1 MSLFLFKKSGKFEK
15 KRSWGAFFKLTVAT
29 LLCTLS
35 VSGYAQT
42 ITADVN
48 KACSRTPIYL
58 KATGFPDDKIGV
70 DFYVK
75 AGDGEFEAWG
85 SDVYAVYDNE
95 GYKSAKAIIP
105 MDSTGLDMVFAAVAN
120 GEKFDPTKACMV
132 EVKNTTDCPKECHQT
147 STGDY
152 FNGTDFNPSK
162 DAASGCNGV
171 VDWSLTP
178 PGCLESFFADE
189 DVEFSAVKPGL
200 GLQNTVGGYVPYLDK
215 EKNLTDNSYYVF
227 TPVNQPFTLVYPR
240 DYAGKYYRFNMRLY
254 VKMDECGSEDYNQL
268 KTATFMLRTNHGK
281 ESQDYAEI
289 EYYDDA
295 NNKYLESSAADNV
308 NNDVPRFYVG
318 QVFNN
323 HKNVKYFRMEIT
335 YYGFFPKG
343 KGPFTFYPYFENL
356 RGCMVMGV
364 DYISSNVQSICMTSD
379 AICTGGEVCK
389 QVNAAGFPKDA
400 EYHWQVKNSSGGWE
414 TLKLNGT
421 AYRGTQFDNVCIPSM
436 QVGKVYYQVQ
446 AEKNGIKISD
456 FEPIGFFVSGENC
469 GAVKITEI
477 TGQKTVC
484 IPTSEEFIY
493 TVNPVDVN
501 ENVRYV
507 WTLVAPSGDTIGGLD
522 IDNDNPNDTIVSSV
536 VGVKADKVRLKLPWQ
551 YGSGVYKLIAKPSK
565 LVTGTNVWQNYE
577 EVTYEIYAIM
587 SPSLE
592 LQLQG
597 YEGDVKE
604 EDKFLCASNDEHYIK
619 AVSTMGRVEN
629 GYKYI
634 YEWSSDS
641 GGDDVIRPQGDGST
655 ARIDM
660 VQANVCDIKT
670 AEQLYNITLRAKV
683 QIDEIKDKKGNVIIS
698 DFVGCPSAPV
708 VGNYRVKVE
717 NMATTCLPVSD
728 TQIVELGPTQKDT
741 VLTIA
746 DLKDGFEISKG
757 CDPNPTVKI
766 EAEGKTYELRYLDWL
781 KIRKGEMSADKY
793 TFRFPIGVRKYKYTI
808 IDGCGITSYCERVIN
823 IKDVTPP
830 NINCDDIKGYVTKT
844 SWQPGCEA
852 QPEYDK
858 GSLPEL
864 SAPVLKDLNGVDGTI
879 TGDYGGRAEASG
891 PSSKPENLKYNTAV
905 DLNANYKIGIT
916 YIKWIFKDDY
926 GNEKSCYQKI
936 EVIDDRKPILS
947 CPPAAIGDVA
957 NKAGYCGL
965 SVKGLIAQLDKL
977 PSAEDPCSGGNE
989 VLTVDDAEVWYKDV
1003 DDKDSVMVPNDKLDD
1018 IIFHVNHT
1026 YKIIWRFKK
1035 KNGQAVDDCVQTFT
1049 VKDKEEPTFDCSSL
1063 PSVRV
1068 TANYY
1073 KETGKLEEFLK
1084 YATKED
1090 VEEKTPGAGPGTAQT
1105 TKKYIG
1111 TLGTFFDNESIR
1123 EILPTDVTDNCE
1135 GGITVSVTIEGPD
1148 DKGKI
1153 VRKTVKSFEEVKNNK
1168 YYIGLTNLIY
1178 EFKDASGN
1186 VKTCSQSIIV
1196 TGGTTPVPINCPDPE
1211 LTLEV
1216 DGNCEAAFKI
1226 VKGDVPTAYIPV
1238 NQEAAYFEIRSQL
1251 IPEGISGC
1259 DVADKFFP
1267 NNLNGLKGL
1276 NKNHPH
1282 YGEMLDF
1289 ICDKFSGDT
1298 KKWDDFCNGD
1308 DNKWNCNSDGWG
1320 VPFPPMG
1327 PGAGALKEPWSTETF
1342 WGEDDNR
1349 IVTRSGSLTKTTDTL
1364 GYPYEVELI
1373 DMKTGKTVSGG
1384 KVLNEYDADERVESK
1399 YLIPRVANK
1408 KCLESA
1414 IRVCASSE
1422 VKLKNNFP
1430 AVIMNLKLKAG
1441 EYRLVYRFEDVQG
1454 GQRKDSCEVKIHVVD
1469 KIAPSIDCGDWTNK
1483 GTFYANE
1490 NCEVPFNEV
1499 PWFKKPSLD
1508 DLNATDNC
1516 GSRSELT
1523 LSWEREHNN
1532 LEITSEDAF
1541 KNNFKLGT
1549 TVVTYIVKDTSGNE
1563 ATCVQEIIVVDTLGP
1578 SVNCDNYKDLNV
1590 VTGDNCQTPADVVVK
1605 AGLVTPVI
1613 EDEECSPTGKDI
1625 VATGT
1630 RSDGKD
1636 IFKDPYPLGET
1647 VITWVFEDGI
1657 GNKSVCEQ
1665 SVIVKDNR
1673 PPDKAVC
1680 DEIKDKVLNLALGVC
1695 VATEDMVEVLLGK
1708 HETEDDCDTVI
1719 VGVPYVFNG
1728 ETSKLDE
1735 LYDKFKKDTTY
1746 KIVWLFTDKGG
1757 NTARCEHD
1765 LTIKDTTPPDN
1776 SNICPEPKKSVNAET
1791 VCELSFGELNLPMLS
1806 LEDKCDGTLV
1816 ADLYGDVLSYQDGK
1830 KVYTEYKNSELEG
1843 LSYPIGI
1850 HYFKWV
1856 FTDKGGNKSVC
1867 EMELEVKDKIK
1878 PKDVCKGLPTDTLHI
1893 TVSDD
1898 KCATDAE
1905 EVLDKFTIPVVIDE
1919 CDSMIA
1925 GSSWRPI
1932 DPIVKR
1938 YHEGELERGEDGLPY
1953 DFLTWDDNPFKLG
1966 VTEIRFIYID
1976 NSKNI
1981 DSCSVY
1987 VSIEDKTAPVFDCD
2001 KISPNPIKPVAK
2013 EGSCEVAFNEIKFG
2027 EYYAKDN
2034 CSEQMFKG
2042 ELWADMGNV
2051 LDVNTLKFAVGDTI
2065 TLYWMF
2071 VDNDGNKR
2079 RCPQV
2084 IIPMHDAMPD
2094 FDCNSLSQHV
2104 GVAKEGACYA
2114 NAADLELDVPI
2125 AKDSCMPDTTFYGI
2139 GTREDGKLMTDPF
2152 PTGTT
2157 VVNWAFVSPYNL
2169 KDTLVCTQEV
2179 FVKGNNEFDFDC
2191 DTLVPTL
2198 LDTVA
2203 DCNESNDAHMKI
2215 EIPKVADPCAD
2226 PASEDYWRIG
2236 AGERSD
2242 SRPLDA
2248 GYPLGVTTITWT
2260 FTDFTGNV
2268 TKTCNQDF
2276 IVKTSMSMNA
2286 PCESLLNAT
2295 INRDVPQGECKIGWS
2310 TVGNVNKPVTKNPCW
2325 GQDIVGDG
2333 YVMFGNRLIPIDEMG
2348 EQDSLYIG
2356 ITKIMW
2362 IFKDET
2368 GILIDPIDTCFQN
2381 IQVGDVNQ
2389 LPVDCDN
2396 MPDKVFRLKP
2406 EDCEISAAQVG
2417 ISAPQVI
2424 DLCTNK
2430 VIIPDTTRSSGKK
2443 MDDVFSVGVDTISW
2457 EYSFGNQLIVC
2468 NQVITVKDSMAPF
2481 FDCDTLDT
2489 IRLASLPELCYI
2501 TGDVV
2506 ADSLGSPFALEA
2518 CTGDTIYGVATDTL
2532 GNKLP
2537 TRYAVGDTFIVKWTF
2552 VDTVI
2557 NEIPKICYQAILVTG
2572 DQKPVFNC
2580 DDLEVIEKQVVG
2592 CKLDAAA
2599 VDFPTPVAKDYCTQK
2614 DVPGVGY
2621 QLTAEGDILP
2631 LISDY
2636 PLGKTKVMW
2645 VFDSPFSSASD
2656 TCYQTVHVRTKQ
2668 PIVFNCDSLKNDT
2681 IRVDV
2686 ENGFCFVPFD
2696 SIKIDQL
2703 YAINPCTRELI
2714 AGVKKRSDGE
2724 SFSSVY
2730 RLGETKIEWTFT
2742 DTTGTLV
2749 DTFHNCFQVV
2759 IVEDINKP
2767 MVDCKDYPDTLVL
2780 LDENDCFVTA
2790 EDLNIESTVKP
2801 VFDLCSG
2808 AEFVPEHPVSG
2819 AKGPYRT
2826 SGKLMTDNYE
2836 LGTDTIVY
2844 YYNFTMRAPAECRQV
2859 VTVKDTIAPNFDCET
2874 LDNELRLVTAEGLC
2888 DVDFVGVDTMLP
2900 KPVATIDCIV
2910 DENGDKKEVPGVFEL
2925 IDIKNGNTLEYN
2937 ESLKLKVGDTVKVVW
2952 TFFNDTFNTKPLNCE
2967 QQIVVLGSAAPV
2979 FNCDSLGN
2987 APVVDTTTN
2996 CKSVT
3001 LGSAKIITPIAVD
3014 SCTGIPV
3021 PGKGVRLDGGD
3032 LYGAY
3037 PVGNTVIRWYFE
3049 SPLSVKSDS
3058 CDQNVIVKGDWEPN
3072 IDCSTLTDIT
3082 VQSVQCVAVSASEV
3096 DVPVPNA
3103 KDSCTKELVPGRG
3116 VRLDGKELTDE
3127 YPVGKTVIRWYFE
3140 SPYSVKTDSCDQNVI
3155 VKGDIEPEFD
3165 CAEMS
3170 EVPLLTYISG
3180 CDTILD
3186 TAIIKTPYAL
3196 DACTKDS
3203 VPGVGVRA
3211 DGGDLY
3217 GTYNVGYTTITW
3229 TFTSPYSSA
3238 VVTCDQQ
3245 VLVQSDSM
3253 RLELHCDEDV
3263 AGNKILDTIEVSISE
3278 GECFVDGKT
3287 IDLRPPFAI
3296 NPCTKDTIV
3305 AVGVRK
3311 DGGVLDGPYFA
3322 STEIRWIITD
3332 VSSTLKDSVDACYQY
3347 VKIGDSDEPIVDCD
3361 QIAMKDT
3368 TVYFAPE
3375 NCTVD
3380 ASEINLNVEKVL
3392 NPCDKTEMTPTVTR
3406 VSGKNLDAVY
3416 EIGTDTVVW
3425 TYQFKYSNEFVTY
3438 ESNFVCKKA
3447 VTVEDTVAPS
3457 VECYPKDSD
3466 TIKIVLYTGKGV
3478 AFDSVAKLGLV
3489 KPEVLFECSDKSKV
3503 TTELSLV
3510 LNGKAQTETD
3520 TFRFGTTKV
3529 TWIVKDSA
3537 GNADSSCVK
3546 YVIVEDL
3553 VPPVLNCPD
3562 NPDKGKVYACL
3573 KDVPTPMTEKEFYEK
3588 GGFIDVPEKVKDGS
3602 FGYRDTLVGSPCDS
3616 MLVQRYY
3623 YVIDL
3628 SDRVIECGEGHYF
3641 YVYDNVGPVIQLDA
3655 VNEVQSCSEEIPV
3668 APDTV
3673 WAIDNCG
3680 DSILAVMTDENDRDL
3695 SPNSC
3700 DYYNYDIIRTWTA
3713 FDSCGNAATA
3723 VTHKY
3728 EIRDTLAPRFIKP
3741 EGWLD
3746 TLRASH
3752 IGESSKCMFRMPDF
3766 KIGVIGNVVDDCVE
3780 DPDLIK
3786 VEQKPEAGTEIS
3798 SSMDVFV
3805 IISDVCGIEDTVKC
3819 HVLVQDRKEIVS
3831 VSAFNVDSCVSD
3843 DNIVDIGNVID
3854 VDGDVYIDYGGGDW
3868 AYETSQIF
3876 LDFYRGD
3883 VSEANVIYSDN
3894 KFTYKD
3900 KFIDLKA
3907 KEALKLSRRS
3917 KSGRYAVVAMDTVAF
3932 CKDTAYFDVRLYER
3946 PRVSLDTGSIVV
3958 CEYDS
3963 IPLFQKDDTLS
3974 HRYNVCIDNMGA
3986 PITEEG
3992 WMLDGVVYKSKDSV
4006 YYTGGQRDLAYYADN
4021 RCGRTTSED
4030 SYFFVC
4036 GGAQD
4041 YSPIDSFELLGNTRE
4056 LLDLWRAEKLKSVDS
4071 IVVNVRERYKVDKL
4085 VLTTKPQ
4092 DKARVWRGED
4102 ADLVLKTNYK
4112 PLTYYWYRVDGLYD
4126 GRYGIEYDEFGDV
4139 KTKYDNPMDVD
4150 DELLAVT
4157 HSFETEEPFKYHIS
4171 QAMDTSM
4178 YYVVVTD
4185 SVCPAL
4191 PSNLVRMDVLDQLPT
4206 AITPY
4211 VKDGMNDEFMPGYSV
4226 RIFNRYGQMLFEGE
4240 DGWDGTYRGMM
4251 ADPGVYYYEV
4261 TMKNGVVNKGSVE
4274 VVKIE

>member
-15 KRSWGAFFKLTVAT
+15 KRSWGAFFKLTVAA

-42 ITADVN
+42 LTADVN
-48 KACSRTPIYL
+48 KACSKTPIFL
-58 KATGFPDDKIGV
+58 RVTGYPDTLRGV
-70 DFYVK
+70 DFYAS
-75 AGDGEFEAWG
+75 AGGGEYKYVG
-85 SDVYAVYDNE
+85 TAVYGKYDD
-95 GYKSAKAIIP
+95 GGVYGQIITP
-105 MDSTGLDMVFAAVAN
+105 MDSTGLDMDFGVVEN
-120 GEKFDPTKACMV
+120 KKDFDPQKCPTV
-132 EVKNTTDCPKECHQT
+132 TVKNTTDCPKECHTT

-152 FNGTDFNPSK
+152 FNGTDFDPVTNPKPSTSTP
-162 DAASGCNGV
+162 AIPNGV
-171 VDWSLTP
+171 ENYFEDNDIRWTRIGGASYNVTNNVSSLFGTTP
-178 PGCLESFFADE
+178 SMDKGGNNNFYYAYTNNIGAEAPFQY
-189 DVEFSAVKPGL
+189 EFKCSA
-200 GLQNTVGGYVPYLDK
+200 Y
-215 EKNLTDNSYYVF
+215 E
-227 TPVNQPFTLVYPR
+227 
-240 DYAGKYYRFNMRLY
+240 GKYYRFKMRLY
-254 VKMDECGSEDYNQL
+254 LKKKDNNCGSSAKLKLETGHGNQTDDKALIMMYDDADVSKSPKPLDSMFINKTFGEIDLRLGDSKYNNKL
-268 KTATFMLRTNHGK
+268 IRM
-281 ESQDYAEI
+281 EI
-289 EYYDDA
+289 EYYGYFPTDGGTDG
-295 NNKYLESSAADNV
+295 KYNGLTH
-308 NNDVPRFYVG
+308 Y
-318 QVFNN
+318 
-323 HKNVKYFRMEIT
+323 
-335 YYGFFPKG
+335 
-343 KGPFTFYPYFENL
+343 TFKPLFQQFE
-356 RGCMVMGV
+356 GCFALAI
-364 DYISSNVQSICMTSD
+364 DYISAEFESVCLTSD
-379 AICTGGEVCK
+379 AICAGGVDVK
-389 QVNAAGFPKDA
+389 TVNAAGFPYGA
-400 EYHWQVKNSSGGWE
+400 IFHWEEQMPDGSWK
-414 TLKLNGT
+414 TLKLKGVEYKGPSFT
-421 AYRGTQFDNVCIPSM
+421 TVAIPANE
-436 QVGKVYYQVQ
+436 VGKKYYRV
-446 AEKNGIKISD
+446 SD
-456 FEPIGFFVSGENC
+456 ANTPGFEPIEFFVSAENC
-469 GAVKITEI
+469 GAVEI
-477 TGQKTVC
+477 SEIIGHDVVC
-484 IPTSEEFIY
+484 IPTAVEETY
-493 TVNPVDVN
+493 EVDPVDKD
-501 ENVRYV
+501 ENVHYV
-507 WTLVAPSGDTIGGLD
+507 WELYNPKGEKVGGLQV
-522 IDNDNPNDTIVSSV
+522 DNDVVSN
-536 VGVKADKVRLKLPWQ
+536 VGVKGEKVKLKLNASHGAGTYRLVAW
-551 YGSGVYKLIAKPSK
+551 PSK
-565 LVTGTNVWQNYE
+565 RVSGTNVEQ
-577 EVTYEIYAIM
+577 TYDPVSYYIEAVM
-587 SPSLE
+587 TPSLKLE
-592 LQLQG
+592 LQG

-619 AVSTMGRVEN
+619 AVSTMERVEDD
-629 GYKYI
+629 YEYI
-634 YEWSSDS
+634 YEWSSKDNNLT
-641 GGDDVIRPQGDGST
+641 PQGDGSE

-660 VQANVCDIKT
+660 VKAEVCDLKT
-670 AEQLYNITLRAKV
+670 EEQVYEIYLSTKV
-683 QIDEIKDKKGNVIIS
+683 KLKEIKNHEGKVIVS
-698 DFVGCPSAPV
+698 NFEGCPAGPV
-708 VGNYRVKVE
+708 KGTYRVKVE
-717 NMATTCLPVSD
+717 NMSTTCLPVSD

-766 EAEGKTYELRYLDWL
+766 EAEGKSYELRYLDWL
-781 KIRKGEMSADKY
+781 DIRNGKVSASKY

-830 NINCDDIKGYVTKT
+830 NINCGDIKGHVTKT

-879 TGDYGGRAEASG
+879 TGIYGGRAEASG
-891 PSSKPENLKYNTAV
+891 PSSKPENLNYSTKV
-905 DLNANYKIGIT
+905 DLNDNYKIGIT
-916 YIKWIFKDDY
+916 YIKWIFDDKR
-926 GNEKSCYQKI
+926 GNETYCYQKI

-1003 DDKDSVMVPNDKLDD
+1003 DDKDSVMVPNDKLDE

-1049 VKDKEEPTFDCSSL
+1049 VKDKEEPIFDCSSL

-1090 VEEKTPGAGPGTAQT
+1090 VEEKTPGAGPGAAQT

-1111 TLGTFFDNESIR
+1111 TLGTFFDNKSIR
-1123 EILPTDVTDNCE
+1123 EILATEVKDNCE
-1135 GGITVSVTIEGPD
+1135 GGITVSITIEGPD

-1153 VRKTVKSFEEVKNNK
+1153 VRKDVKSFEEVENNK
-1168 YYIGLTNLIY
+1168 YYTGLTNLIY

-1196 TGGTTPVPINCPDPE
+1196 TGGTTPVPIDCPDPE

-1238 NQEAAYFEIRSQL
+1238 NQEAAYFEIKSQL
-1251 IPEGISGC
+1251 IPDGISGC

-1267 NNLNGLKGL
+1267 DNLNGLKGL

-1282 YGEMLDF
+1282 YGKMLDF

-1298 KKWDDFCNGD
+1298 KRWDDFCNGD
-1308 DNKWNCNSDGWG
+1308 DNKWNCNGNGWG
-1320 VPFPPMG
+1320 APFPPVG
-1327 PGAGALKEPWSTETF
+1327 PGAGGLKEPWSTETF
-1342 WGEDDNR
+1342 WGDDDNR

-1384 KVLNEYDADERVESK
+1384 KVLNEYDAEESVESK
-1399 YLIPRVANK
+1399 YLIPRVAYE

-1414 IRVCASSE
+1414 IRVCASSD

-1430 AVIMNLKLKAG
+1430 AEIMNLKLKAG
-1441 EYRLVYRFEDVQG
+1441 EYRLVYRFEDVKN

-1469 KIAPSIDCGDWTNK
+1469 KIAPSIECGDWTNK

-1541 KNNFKLGT
+1541 KNNFKIGT

-1578 SVNCDNYKDLNV
+1578 SVNCDNYKDLEV
-1590 VTGDNCQTPADVVVK
+1590 ETGDNCQTPADVVVK

-1613 EDEECSPTGKDI
+1613 EDEKCSPTGKDI

-1680 DEIKDKVLNLALGVC
+1680 DEIKDKVLNLAPGVC
-1695 VATEDMVEVLLGK
+1695 VATEEMVEVLLGEHK
-1708 HETEDDCDTVI
+1708 TEDDCDTVI

-1728 ETSKLDE
+1728 ETSKLDG

-1757 NTARCEHD
+1757 NTARCDHN

-1791 VCELSFGELNLPMLS
+1791 VCELTFGELNLPTLS
-1806 LEDKCDGTLV
+1806 LEDKCDGTLI

-1830 KVYTEYKNSELEG
+1830 AVYTEYKNSELEG
-1843 LSYPIGI
+1843 LAYPVGI

-1856 FTDKGGNKSVC
+1856 FTDKGGNESVC

-2114 NAADLELDVPI
+2114 NAADLKLDVPI

-2203 DCNESNDAHMKI
+2203 DCKESEDAHMKI

-2286 PCESLLNAT
+2286 PCESLLKDT
-2295 INRDVPQGECKIGWS
+2295 IKRTVPQGECKIGWS

-2406 EDCEISAAQVG
+2406 EDCEISAEEVV
-2417 ISAPQVI
+2417 IYAPEVI

-2518 CTGDTIYGVATDTL
+2518 CTKDTIYGVATDTL

-2808 AEFVPEHPVSG
+2808 AEFVPEHPETG

-2874 LDNELRLVTAEGLC
+2874 LDKELRLVTAEGLC
-2888 DVDFVGVDTMLP
+2888 DVDYVGIDAMLP

-2925 IDIKNGNTLEYN
+2925 IDVKTGNTLEYN
-2937 ESLKLKVGDTVKVVW
+2937 ESLKLKVGDTVRVVW

-3165 CAEMS
+3165 CAKMS

-3186 TAIIKTPYAL
+3186 ADTIKTPYAL
-3196 DACTKDS
+3196 DACTKDP

-3217 GTYNVGYTTITW
+3217 GIYNVGYTTITW

-3253 RLELHCDEDV
+3253 RLELHCDEDTL
-3263 AGNKILDTIEVSISE
+3263 GNKILDTIEVAISE

-3305 AVGVRK
+3305 AVGVRE

-3322 STEIRWIITD
+3322 STEIKWIIKDT
-3332 VSSTLKDSVDACYQY
+3332 SSTLKDGEDTCYQY

-3425 TYQFKYSNEFVTY
+3425 TYQFKYANEFVTY
-3438 ESNFVCKKA
+3438 ESDFVCKKA
-3447 VTVEDTVAPS
+3447 VTVEDTVAPA
-3457 VECYPKDSD
+3457 VKCYPENAD
-3466 TIKIVLYTGKGV
+3466 TIKVTLYVGKGV

-3489 KPEVLFECSDKSKV
+3489 KPEVLFECSDISKV
-3503 TTELSLV
+3503 TTDLSLV
-3510 LNGKAQTETD
+3510 LNGKVQTETD

-3529 TWIVKDSA
+3529 TWLVKDSS
-3537 GNADSSCVK
+3537 GNVDSSCVK

-3573 KDVPTPMTEKEFYEK
+3573 ADVPAPLTEKEFFDK
-3588 GGFIDVPEKVKDGS
+3588 GGFIDVPEKVKEGS
-3602 FGYRDTLVGSPCDS
+3602 FSVRDTMLGSPCDS

-3623 YVIDL
+3623 SVVDL
-3628 SDRVIECGEGHYF
+3628 SNRVIECGEGHYF

-3655 VNEVQSCSEEIPV
+3655 VKEVLSCSEDIPV

-3680 DSILAVMTDENDRDL
+3680 DSILAVMTEENDRVL
-3695 SPNSC
+3695 SPDSC
-3700 DYYNYDIIRTWTA
+3700 DYYNYDIVRTWMA

-3746 TLRASH
+3746 TLRATN
-3752 IGESSKCMFRMPDF
+3752 IGYQCKFKVPDF
-3766 KIGVIGNVVDDCVE
+3766 VVTVKGNVDDNCVE
-3780 DPDLIK
+3780 NLDNIIITQEPPVGDTIAESMGVKVYIKDLCGNTEVIDCY
-3786 VEQKPEAGTEIS
+3786 VE
-3798 SSMDVFV
+3798 
-3805 IISDVCGIEDTVKC
+3805 
-3819 HVLVQDRKEIVS
+3819 VQDRKEIVKLE
-3831 VSAFNVDSCVSD
+3831 AFDVDSCVSD
-3843 DNIVDIGNVID
+3843 DAIVDLDAKSVVNYSGHIWRQVFGKWYSYTSRIF
-3854 VDGDVYIDYGGGDW
+3854 VDY
-3868 AYETSQIF
+3868 
-3876 LDFYRGD
+3876 YRGD
-3883 VSEANVIYSDN
+3883 VAAENLIYSNN
-3894 KFTYKD
+3894 KFTYGD
-3900 KFIDLKA
+3900 DLKLDD

-3974 HRYNVCIDNMGA
+3974 HRYNVCIDDMGA

-4006 YYTGGQRDLAYYADN
+4006 YYTGAQRDLTYYADN
-4021 RCGRTTSED
+4021 RCGRTTSDD

-4041 YSPIDSFELLGNTRE
+4041 YSAIDSFELLGNSRE

-4071 IVVNVRERYKVDKL
+4071 IVVNVRERYKIDEL

-4112 PLTYYWYRVDGLYD
+4112 PLTYYWYRVEGLYD
-4126 GRYGIEYDEFGDV
+4126 GRYGIEYDELGDV

>member
-42 ITADVN
+42 ITADL
-48 KACSRTPIYL
+48 KEACSRTPIFL
-58 KATGFPDDKIGV
+58 KVTGYSERLSGV
-70 DFYVK
+70 DFYAS
-75 AGDGEFEAWG
+75 AGGGEFKYVG
-85 SDVYAVYDNE
+85 TAVYGKYDD
-95 GYKSAKAIIP
+95 GGVYGQYVTP
-105 MDSTGLDMVFAAVAN
+105 MDSTGLDMVFGVVEN
-120 GEKFDPTKACMV
+120 KGTFNPQTCPTV
-132 EVKNTTDCPKECHQT
+132 EVKNTTDCPKVCHQST
-147 STGDY
+147 TGDY
-152 FNGTDFNPSK
+152 FNGTDFNPDPGKKPGDINFGSVPPTNLEDFFEEENVRFKAQTAGKVVAGWTFGDGSYPSK
-162 DAASGCNGV
+162 DTSGAAMGNHYYEFTAGGTKYPF
-171 VDWSLTP
+171 SLYFDGDT
-178 PGCLESFFADE
+178 
-189 DVEFSAVKPGL
+189 
-200 GLQNTVGGYVPYLDK
+200 Y
-215 EKNLTDNSYYVF
+215 
-227 TPVNQPFTLVYPR
+227 R
-240 DYAGKYYRFNMRLY
+240 DKYYRFTMRAYIDLSDCSKSDRDQMMQKTTVNFRTGFGNDSWNTLSIRIYNDKTDKELY
-254 VKMDECGSEDYNQL
+254 NETYREKGQIAEKLKLQGAFSDY
-268 KTATFMLRTNHGK
+268 
-281 ESQDYAEI
+281 
-289 EYYDDA
+289 
-295 NNKYLESSAADNV
+295 
-308 NNDVPRFYVG
+308 
-318 QVFNN
+318 
-323 HKNVKYFRMEIT
+323 NVKYYRMELDF
-335 YYGFFPKG
+335 YGQFLG
-343 KGPFTFYPYFENL
+343 NQDEFELTPEFDWYNCV
-356 RGCMVMGV
+356 RFAV
-364 DYISSNVQSICMTSD
+364 DYISADVQNVCLTSD
-379 AICTGGEVCK
+379 AICTGGLDYK
-389 QVNAAGFPKDA
+389 TVNAAGFPYGA
-400 EYHWQVKNSSGGWE
+400 LFHWQEQQPDGSWK
-414 TLKLNGT
+414 TLKDPDTNIE
-421 AYRGTQFDNVCIPSM
+421 YRGTDVTTVTIIAHE
-436 QVGKVYYQVQ
+436 VGKKYYRV
-446 AEKNGIKISD
+446 KDDNTPD
-456 FEPIGFFVSGENC
+456 FEPLEFFVSAENC
-469 GAVKITEI
+469 GAVEI
-477 TGQKTVC
+477 SEIIGHDVVC
-484 IPTSEEFIY
+484 IPTAVEETY
-493 TVNPVDVN
+493 EVDPVDKD
-501 ENVRYV
+501 ENVHYV
-507 WTLVAPSGDTIGGLD
+507 WELYNPKGEKVGGLQV
-522 IDNDNPNDTIVSSV
+522 DNDVVSN
-536 VGVKADKVRLKLPWQ
+536 VGVKGEKVKLKLNASHGAGTYRLVAW
-551 YGSGVYKLIAKPSK
+551 PSK
-565 LVTGTNVWQNYE
+565 RVSGTNVEQ
-577 EVTYEIYAIM
+577 TYDPVSYYIEAVM
-587 SPSLE
+587 TPSLKLE
-592 LQLQG
+592 LQG

-604 EDKFLCASNDEHYIK
+604 EDKFLCASNDAHYIK
-619 AVSTMGRVEN
+619 AVSTMERVVD
-629 GYKYI
+629 GYEYI
-634 YEWSSDS
+634 YEWSSKDNNLT
-641 GGDDVIRPQGDGST
+641 PLEDGSI
-655 ARIDM
+655 AQINM
-660 VQANVCDIKT
+660 VKAEVCDLKT
-670 AEQLYNITLRAKV
+670 EEQLYEIYLSTKV
-683 QIDEIKDKKGNVIIS
+683 KLKEIKNHEGKVIVS
-698 DFVGCPSAPV
+698 NFEGCPTEPV
-708 VGNYRVKVE
+708 RGTYRVRVE
-717 NMATTCLPVSD
+717 NMSTTCLPVSD
-728 TQIVELGPTQKDT
+728 TQIVKLGPTQKDT

-746 DLKDGFEISKG
+746 DLKDGFKIEEG

-830 NINCDDIKGYVTKT
+830 NIDCDDIKGYVTKT

-858 GSLPEL
+858 GSLPTL
-864 SAPVLKDLNGVDGTI
+864 VPPVLKDLNGVDGTI
-879 TGDYGGRAEASG
+879 TGIYGGRAETTNPITGSY
-891 PSSKPENLKYNTAV
+891 STKI

-936 EVIDDRKPILS
+936 EVVDDRKPILS

-1003 DDKDSVMVPNDKLDD
+1003 DDKDSVLVPNDKLDD

-1090 VEEKTPGAGPGTAQT
+1090 VVEKVPGAGPGQST
-1105 TKKYIG
+1105 TKKYVG
-1111 TLGTFFDNESIR
+1111 TLGTFFDDKSIK
-1123 EILPTDVTDNCE
+1123 EILPTDVEDNCE
-1135 GGITVSVTIEGPD
+1135 GGITVSITIEGPD

-1153 VRKTVKSFEEVKNNK
+1153 VRETAKSFEDVQNHK
-1168 YYIGLTNLIY
+1168 YYVGLTNLIY

-1196 TGGTTPVPINCPDPE
+1196 TGGTTPVPIDCPDPE

-1216 DGNCEAAFKI
+1216 DGNCEAEFKI
-1226 VKGDVPTAYIPV
+1226 LKGDVPTAYIPV
-1238 NQEAAYFEIRSQL
+1238 NQEAAYFEIKTQL
-1251 IPEGISGC
+1251 IPEGIHGC
-1259 DVADKFFP
+1259 DVADEFFP

-1399 YLIPRVANK
+1399 YLIPRVANE
-1408 KCLESA
+1408 KCMESA
-1414 IRVCASSE
+1414 IRVCASSD
-1422 VKLKNNFP
+1422 VKIKNNFP

-1490 NCEVPFNEV
+1490 NCEVPFNKV

-1523 LSWEREHNN
+1523 LSWEREYNN
-1532 LEITSEDAF
+1532 LAITSEDAF
-1541 KNNFKLGT
+1541 KNNFKIGT

-1578 SVNCDNYKDLNV
+1578 SVNCDNYKDLEV
-1590 VTGDNCQTPADVVVK
+1590 ETGDNCQTPADVVVE

-1613 EDEECSPTGKDI
+1613 EDEKCSPTGKDI

-1680 DEIKDKVLNLALGVC
+1680 DEIKDKVLNLAPGVC
-1695 VATEDMVEVLLGK
+1695 VATEEMVEVLLGK

-1728 ETSKLDE
+1728 ETSELDE

-1757 NTARCEHD
+1757 NTARCDHN

-1791 VCELSFGELNLPMLS
+1791 VCELTFGELNLPMLS

-1830 KVYTEYKNSELEG
+1830 AVYTEYKNSELEG
-1843 LSYPIGI
+1843 LAYPVGI

-1856 FTDKGGNKSVC
+1856 FTDKGGNESVC

-1938 YHEGELERGEDGLPY
+1938 YYEGELERGEDGLPY

-2084 IIPMHDAMPD
+2084 IIPMHDAMPN

-2114 NAADLELDVPI
+2114 NAADLKLDVPI

-2169 KDTLVCTQEV
+2169 KDTLVCPQEV

-2203 DCNESNDAHMKI
+2203 DCNESEDAHMKI

-2226 PASEDYWRIG
+2226 PASDQYWRVG
-2236 AGERSD
+2236 AGKRSD
-2242 SRPLDA
+2242 SRPLDD

-2268 TKTCNQDF
+2268 TKTCDQDF

-2286 PCESLLNAT
+2286 PCEDLLKDT
-2295 INRDVPQGECKIGWS
+2295 IKRNVDENECKIDWGV
-2310 TVGNVNKPVTKNPCW
+2310 VGEVKTPSVKNPC
-2325 GQDIVGDG
+2325 DASVEIIGDG
-2333 YVMFGNRLIPIDEMG
+2333 YLMFGTNKVHVDSMKSEK
-2348 EQDSLYIG
+2348 DSLYIG

-2362 IFKDET
+2362 IFKDTT
-2368 GILIDPIDTCFQN
+2368 GTLVDPIDTCFQN

-2406 EDCEISAAQVG
+2406 EDCEISAEEVV
-2417 ISAPQVI
+2417 IYAPEVI

-2468 NQVITVKDSMAPF
+2468 NQVITVKDSMAPLF
-2481 FDCDTLDT
+2481 NCDDLDT

-2557 NEIPKICYQAILVTG
+2557 NEIPKVCYQAILVTG

-2656 TCYQTVHVRTKQ
+2656 TCYQTVHVRTTQ
-2668 PIVFNCDSLKNDT
+2668 PIEFNCDSLKNDT

-2703 YAINPCTRELI
+2703 YAINPCTKDSI

-2724 SFSSVY
+2724 SFTSVY

-2742 DTTGTLV
+2742 DTTETLV
-2749 DTFHNCFQVV
+2749 DNVHNCFQVV

-2780 LDENDCFVTA
+2780 LDEKDCFITA

-2819 AKGPYRT
+2819 EKGPYRT

-2874 LDNELRLVTAEGLC
+2874 LDKELRLVTAEGLC

-2925 IDIKNGNTLEYN
+2925 IDVKTGNTLEYT
-2937 ESLKLKVGDTVKVVW
+2937 ESLKLKVGDTVRVVW

-3082 VQSVQCVAVSASEV
+3082 VQSVQCVPVSASEV

-3155 VKGDIEPEFD
+3155 VKGDIEPEFN

-3170 EVPLLTYISG
+3170 EVPLLTYING

-3186 TAIIKTPYAL
+3186 AEMIKTPYAL

-3217 GTYNVGYTTITW
+3217 GIYNVGYTTITW

-3253 RLELHCDEDV
+3253 RLELHCDEDTL
-3263 AGNKILDTIEVSISE
+3263 GNKILDTIEVAISE

-3305 AVGVRK
+3305 AVGVRE
-3311 DGGVLDGPYFA
+3311 DGGALDGPYFA
-3322 STEIRWIITD
+3322 STEIRWIIKDT
-3332 VSSTLKDSVDACYQY
+3332 SSTLKDGEDTCYQY

-3438 ESNFVCKKA
+3438 ESDFVCKKA
-3447 VTVEDTVAPS
+3447 VTVEDTVAPA
-3457 VECYPKDSD
+3457 VKCYPENAD
-3466 TIKIVLYTGKGV
+3466 TIKVTLYVGKGV

-3510 LNGKAQTETD
+3510 LNGKVQTETD

-3553 VPPVLNCPD
+3553 VPPVLNCPV

-3573 KDVPTPMTEKEFYEK
+3573 KDVPAPLTEKEFFEK

-3655 VNEVQSCSEEIPV
+3655 VKEVLSCSEDIPV

-3680 DSILAVMTDENDRDL
+3680 DSILAVMTEENDRDL
-3695 SPNSC
+3695 SPDSC

-3746 TLRASH
+3746 TLRATN
-3752 IGESSKCMFRMPDF
+3752 IGYQCKFKMPDF
-3766 KIGVIGNVVDDCVE
+3766 VVTVKGNVEDNCVE
-3780 DPDLIK
+3780 NLDNIIITQEPPVGDTIA
-3786 VEQKPEAGTEIS
+3786 E
-3798 SSMDVFV
+3798 SMDVKV
-3805 IISDVCGIEDTVKC
+3805 YIKDLCGNTEVVDCYVE
-3819 HVLVQDRKEIVS
+3819 VQDRKEIVKLE
-3831 VSAFNVDSCVSD
+3831 AFDVDSCVSD
-3843 DNIVDIGNVID
+3843 DAIVDLDAKSVVNYSGHIWRQVFGKWYSYTSRIF
-3854 VDGDVYIDYGGGDW
+3854 VDY
-3868 AYETSQIF
+3868 
-3876 LDFYRGD
+3876 YRGD
-3883 VSEANVIYSDN
+3883 VAAENLIYSNN
-3894 KFTYKD
+3894 KFTYGEDNKLDD
-3900 KFIDLKA
+3900 KEL
-3907 KEALKLSRRS
+3907 LKLSRRS

-4041 YSPIDSFELLGNTRE
+4041 YSPIDSFELLGNSRE

-4102 ADLVLKTNYK
+4102 ADLVLKTNYR

>member
-1 MSLFLFKKSGKFEK
+1 MSLFLFKESGKFEK
-15 KRSWGAFFKLTVAT
+15 KRSLGAFFKLTVAA

-35 VSGYAQT
+35 VAGYAQT
-42 ITADVN
+42 LTADVP
-48 KACSRTPIYL
+48 KACINEPVYL
-58 KATGFPDDKIGV
+58 KVTGMDDSVEGV
-70 DFYVK
+70 DFY
-75 AGDGEFEAWG
+75 ASSDGGRTWKHVG
-85 SDVYAVYDNE
+85 TKVYGANE
-95 GYKSAKAIIP
+95 GSTQKYGEIVTP
-105 MDSTGLDMVFAAVAN
+105 MSSEPVDMIFAAEDNSYAGSEPRASAPRVTVLHT
-120 GEKFDPTKACMV
+120 F
-132 EVKNTTDCPKECHQT
+132 DCPKECHQT
-147 STGDY
+147 TTGDY
-152 FNGTDFNPSK
+152 FNGTDFNPDPGKRPSDVNFGTVPPSNLEDFFEGENVKFEASTGGKVVNGWTFSDGSYPSK
-162 DAASGCNGV
+162 DTSGAAMGNNYYEFKVENVSGNKPFH
-171 VDWSLTP
+171 LTFD
-178 PGCLESFFADE
+178 G
-189 DVEFSAVKPGL
+189 
-200 GLQNTVGGYVPYLDK
+200 NTYR
-215 EKNLTDNSYYVF
+215 N
-227 TPVNQPFTLVYPR
+227 
-240 DYAGKYYRFNMRLY
+240 KYYRFTMRTYIDLSGCDKTDRDQMLQKTSINFRTGFGNDSYNTLHIRIYNDKTEEELY
-254 VKMDECGSEDYNQL
+254 NKSHTEKGQIAEKL
-268 KTATFMLRTNHGK
+268 PL
-281 ESQDYAEI
+281 QDAFRNF
-289 EYYDDA
+289 D
-295 NNKYLESSAADNV
+295 
-308 NNDVPRFYVG
+308 
-318 QVFNN
+318 
-323 HKNVKYFRMEIT
+323 VKYYRMELDF
-335 YYGFFPKG
+335 YGQFLG
-343 KGPFTFYPYFENL
+343 NQNEFEL
-356 RGCMVMGV
+356 APEFDWRGCVRFAV
-364 DYISSNVQSICMTSD
+364 DYISADVQNVCLTSD
-379 AICTGGEVCK
+379 AICAKDTSVCK
-389 QVNAAGFPKDA
+389 EINAAGFPYGA
-400 EYHWQVKNSSGGWE
+400 VYHWEVDSVGGKWE
-414 TLKLNGT
+414 TLVLDGITYKGTKFNRVCVPASKVGKVNYRVSDVNTPSMTPLNFYVSGEDCGAT
-421 AYRGTQFDNVCIPSM
+421 EISRITGQDVVCIP
-436 QVGKVYYQVQ
+436 V
-446 AEKNGIKISD
+446 
-456 FEPIGFFVSGENC
+456 
-469 GAVKITEI
+469 TE
-477 TGQKTVC
+477 VL
-484 IPTSEEFIY
+484 EY
-493 TVNPVDVN
+493 TVDPVDKSEDVH
-501 ENVRYV
+501 YV
-507 WTLVAPSGDTIGGLD
+507 WELYAPSGSKIGGLTVA
-522 IDNDNPNDTIVSSV
+522 NDTMVTSV
-536 VGVKADKVRLKLPWQ
+536 GAKASTVKLKMPSN
-551 YGSGVYKLIAKPSK
+551 YGAGTYILKAWPVKKMDNGLQKYKAVEYK
-565 LVTGTNVWQNYE
+565 
-577 EVTYEIYAIM
+577 IYAIM

-641 GGDDVIRPQGDGST
+641 GGDDVITPQGDGST

-660 VQANVCDIKT
+660 VQANVCDNKT

-683 QIDEIKDKKGNVIIS
+683 QIDEIKDKDGKVIIS
-698 DFVGCPSAPV
+698 NFVGCPSAPV

-717 NMATTCLPVSD
+717 NMSTTCLPVSD

-781 KIRKGEMSADKY
+781 DIRNGKVSADKY

-830 NINCDDIKGYVTKT
+830 NINCGDIKGYETKT

-879 TGDYGGRAEASG
+879 TGIYGGRAEAS
-891 PSSKPENLKYNTAV
+891 PSSKPENLKYNTTV

-926 GNEKSCYQKI
+926 GNERYCYQKI
-936 EVIDDRKPILS
+936 EVVDDRKPILS

-1003 DDKDSVMVPNDKLDD
+1003 DDKDSVMVPNDKLDE

-1049 VKDKEEPTFDCSSL
+1049 VKDKEEPKFDCSSL

-1090 VEEKTPGAGPGTAQT
+1090 VEEKVPGAGAGPGGLGQGQTT

-1111 TLGTFFDNESIR
+1111 TLGTFFDNKSIR
-1123 EILPTDVTDNCE
+1123 EILATEVKDNCE

-1153 VRKTVKSFEEVKNNK
+1153 VRKTVKSFEEVENNK
-1168 YYIGLTNLIY
+1168 FYVGLTNLIY

-1196 TGGTTPVPINCPDPE
+1196 TGGTTPVPIDCPDPE

-1216 DGNCEAAFKI
+1216 DGNCEAEFKI
-1226 VKGDVPTAYIPV
+1226 VKGDVPTALIPV
-1238 NQEAAYFEIRSQL
+1238 NQEGAYFEIRDPL
-1251 IPEGISGC
+1251 KPGGINPVWDC
-1259 DVADKFFP
+1259 DDMAKYFPDNLDKLNKMKPLRPGVSSMIGFICEKFNGKDGDWDKF
-1267 NNLNGLKGL
+1267 LKS
-1276 NKNHPH
+1276 P
-1282 YGEMLDF
+1282 E
-1289 ICDKFSGDT
+1289 
-1298 KKWDDFCNGD
+1298 
-1308 DNKWNCNSDGWG
+1308 NKWNSWSDAGDWG
-1320 VPFPPMG
+1320 DVI
-1327 PGAGALKEPWSTETF
+1327 T
-1342 WGEDDNR
+1342 
-1349 IVTRSGSLTKTTDTL
+1349 VSGSMTNVVDTI

-1373 DMKTGKTVSGG
+1373 NLKTGESEVVKNPYGPEESVPTKFLVPRIWNGG
-1384 KVLNEYDADERVESK
+1384 TGVKCNDESQRH
-1399 YLIPRVANK
+1399 I
-1408 KCLESA
+1408 
-1414 IRVCASSE
+1414 CASSD

-1430 AVIMNLKLKAG
+1430 AEIMNLKLKAG
-1441 EYRLVYRFEDVQG
+1441 EYRLVYRFEDVKN
-1454 GQRKDSCEVKIHVVD
+1454 GQRKDSCEVKVHVVD
-1469 KIAPSIDCGDWTNK
+1469 KIAPSIECGDWTNK

-1549 TVVTYIVKDTSGNE
+1549 TVVTYIVKDTSDNE

-1647 VITWVFEDGI
+1647 VITWVFEDEI
-1657 GNKSVCEQ
+1657 GNKSVCKQ

-1680 DEIKDKVLNLALGVC
+1680 DEIKDKVLNLAPGVC
-1695 VATEDMVEVLLGK
+1695 VATEEMVEVLLGK

-1728 ETSKLDE
+1728 ETSKLDG

-1791 VCELSFGELNLPMLS
+1791 VCELSFGELDLPMLS

-1850 HYFKWV
+1850 HYFTWV
-1856 FTDKGGNKSVC
+1856 FTDKGGNESVC

-1898 KCATDAE
+1898 KCATDAA

-1919 CDSMIA
+1919 CDSMMA

-1938 YHEGELERGEDGLPY
+1938 YYEGELERGEDGLPY

-2013 EGSCEVAFNEIKFG
+2013 EGSCEVEFNEIKFG

-2042 ELWADMGNV
+2042 EIWADMGNV

-2084 IIPMHDAMPD
+2084 IIPMHDAMPN
-2094 FDCNSLSQHV
+2094 FDCNSLTQYE
-2104 GVAKEGACYA
+2104 GLAKEGACYV
-2114 NAADLELDVPI
+2114 NAVDLNLPVPI

-2169 KDTLVCTQEV
+2169 KDTLVCPQEV

-2226 PASEDYWRIG
+2226 PSSEEYWRVG
-2236 AGERSD
+2236 VGVRSD
-2242 SRPLDA
+2242 SRPLED

-2268 TKTCNQDF
+2268 TKTCDQEF

-2286 PCESLLNAT
+2286 PCESLLKDT
-2295 INRDVPQGECKIGWS
+2295 IKREVPKGECKIGWS
-2310 TVGNVNKPVTKNPCW
+2310 TVGNVNKPATKNPCW

-2333 YVMFGNRLIPIDEMG
+2333 YVMFGNRLVPIDEMG

-2368 GILIDPIDTCFQN
+2368 GILVDPIDTCFQN

-2406 EDCEISAAQVG
+2406 EDCEISAEEVV
-2417 ISAPQVI
+2417 IYAPEVI

-2468 NQVITVKDSMAPF
+2468 NQVITVKDSMAPLF
-2481 FDCDTLDT
+2481 NCDDLDT

-2506 ADSLGSPFALEA
+2506 ADSLGNPFALEA
-2518 CTGDTIYGVATDTL
+2518 CTKDTIYGVATDTL

-2580 DDLEVIEKQVVG
+2580 DDLKVIEKQVEG

-2621 QLTAEGDILP
+2621 QLTAEGDTLP

-2636 PLGKTKVMW
+2636 PLGKTQVMW

-2703 YAINPCTRELI
+2703 YAINPCTKDSI

-2808 AEFVPEHPVSG
+2808 AEFVPEHPETG

-2874 LDNELRLVTAEGLC
+2874 LDKELRLVTAEGLC

-3082 VQSVQCVAVSASEV
+3082 VQSVQCVPVSASEV

-3170 EVPLLTYISG
+3170 EVPLLTYING

-3186 TAIIKTPYAL
+3186 AEVIKTPYAL
-3196 DACTKDS
+3196 DACTKDP

-3217 GTYNVGYTTITW
+3217 GIYNVGYTTITW

-3253 RLELHCDEDV
+3253 RLELHCDEDTL
-3263 AGNKILDTIEVSISE
+3263 GNKILDTIEVAISE

-3305 AVGVRK
+3305 AVGVRE

-3332 VSSTLKDSVDACYQY
+3332 VSSTLKDSVDTCYQY

-3380 ASEINLNVEKVL
+3380 ASEINLNVEKVF

-3438 ESNFVCKKA
+3438 ESDFVCKKA

-3510 LNGKAQTETD
+3510 LNGKVQTETD

-3562 NPDKGKVYACL
+3562 NPDKGNVYACL
-3573 KDVPTPMTEKEFYEK
+3573 ADVPAPLTEKEFFEK
-3588 GGFIDVPEKVKDGS
+3588 DGFIDVPEKVKDGS
-3602 FGYRDTLVGSPCDS
+3602 FSVRDTMIGSPCDS

-3623 YVIDL
+3623 SVVDL
-3628 SDRVIECGEGHYF
+3628 SNRVIECGEGHYF

-3655 VNEVQSCSEEIPV
+3655 VNEVLSCSEDIPV

-3680 DSILAVMTDENDRDL
+3680 DSILAVMTEENDRDL
-3695 SPNSC
+3695 SPDSC
-3700 DYYNYDIIRTWTA
+3700 DYYNYDIVRTWMA

>member
-1 MSLFLFKKSGKFEK
+1 MSLFLFKESGKFEK

-35 VSGYAQT
+35 VAGYAQT
-42 ITADVN
+42 ITADM
-48 KACSRTPIYL
+48 KEACSRTPIYL
-58 KATGFPDDKIGV
+58 KATGFPDNIRGV

-75 AGDGEFEAWG
+75 AGNGSFEPWG

-105 MDSTGLDMVFAAVAN
+105 MDADGKDMVFAAIAN
-120 GEKFDPTKACMV
+120 DEPFDLTKAVTV
-132 EVKNTTDCPKECHQT
+132 EVKNTTDCPRECRVS
-147 STGDY
+147 STGEY
-152 FNGTDFNPSK
+152 FNGTDFNVIGRGTSSSVTVDGNWLDDPAKVESYFHESNVTVKILDCKNGEISNDFEAYFGTGSRPKADTASSK
-162 DAASGCNGV
+162 YNNYYWFSNGQEINGA
-171 VDWSLTP
+171 P
-178 PGCLESFFADE
+178 
-189 DVEFSAVKPGL
+189 FSYTFKMYGATK
-200 GLQNTVGGYVPYLDK
+200 QDTIWDM
-215 EKNLTDNSYYVF
+215 
-227 TPVNQPFTLVYPR
+227 
-240 DYAGKYYRFNMRLY
+240 KYYRMLMRTY
-254 VKMDECGSEDYNQL
+254 VKKVGGCDDCGSMSVKLETGEGSVGNFYMNAD
-268 KTATFMLRTNHGK
+268 H
-281 ESQDYAEI
+281 AEI
-289 EYYDDA
+289 YVYDDA
-295 NNKYLESSAADNV
+295 TGKLLGEKSVDKSFDFIHLKDLLCKSELNGKLLRVDIRFYGKFDLKNKNPNSTFTMK
-308 NNDVPRFYVG
+308 PRFEQWG
-318 QVFNN
+318 TCF
-323 HKNVKYFRMEIT
+323 HMA
-335 YYGFFPKG
+335 
-343 KGPFTFYPYFENL
+343 
-356 RGCMVMGV
+356 V
-364 DYISSNVQSICMTSD
+364 DYISAEMESVCMTSD

-389 QVNAAGFPKDA
+389 EVNAAGFPFGA
-400 EYHWQVKNSSGGWE
+400 EYHWEELQPDGKTWK
-414 TLKLNGT
+414 TLEIDGISYK
-421 AYRGTQFDNVCIPSM
+421 GTQYSSVCIPSTK
-436 QVGKVYYQVQ
+436 VGKIYYRVRDN
-446 AEKNGIKISD
+446 KNSD
-456 FEPIGFFVSGENC
+456 LKPLNFFVSGENC

-477 TGQKTVC
+477 IGQKSVC
-484 IPTSEEFIY
+484 IPTSEEFVY

-522 IDNDNPNDTIVSSV
+522 IDNDNPNDTLVSSV

-641 GGDDVIRPQGDGST
+641 GGDDVITPQGDGST

-660 VQANVCDIKT
+660 VQANVCDNKT

-683 QIDEIKDKKGNVIIS
+683 QIDEIKDKNGKVIIS

-717 NMATTCLPVSD
+717 NMSTTCSPVSD

-746 DLKDGFEISKG
+746 DLKDGFKIEEG

-766 EAEGKTYELRYLDWL
+766 EAEGKSYELRYLDWL
-781 KIRKGEMSADKY
+781 DIRSGKVSAAKY
-793 TFRFPIGVRKYKYTI
+793 KFRFPIGVRKYKYTI

-830 NINCDDIKGYVTKT
+830 NINCDDIKGHITKT

-879 TGDYGGRAEASG
+879 TGIYGGRAEASS
-891 PSSKPENLKYNTAV
+891 PSSKPENLNYSTKV

-916 YIKWIFKDDY
+916 YIKWIFDDKR
-926 GNEKSCYQKI
+926 GNETYCYQKI

-1003 DDKDSVMVPNDKLDD
+1003 DDKDSVLVPNDKLDE

-1049 VKDKEEPTFDCSSL
+1049 VKDKEEPYFDCSSL

-1090 VEEKTPGAGPGTAQT
+1090 VEEKVPGAGAGQGQTT

-1123 EILPTDVTDNCE
+1123 EILPKEVKDNCE

-1153 VRKTVKSFEEVKNNK
+1153 VRKTVKSFEEVENNK
-1168 YYIGLTNLIY
+1168 FYVGLTNLIY

-1196 TGGTTPVPINCPDPE
+1196 TGGTTPVPIDCPDPE

-1216 DGNCEAAFKI
+1216 DGNCEAEFKI
-1226 VKGDVPTAYIPV
+1226 VKGDVPTALIPV
-1238 NQEAAYFEIRSQL
+1238 NQEGAYFEIRDPL
-1251 IPEGISGC
+1251 KPGGINPVWDC
-1259 DVADKFFP
+1259 DDMVKYFPDNLDELNKMKPLRPGVSSMIGFICEKFNGKDGDWDKF
-1267 NNLNGLKGL
+1267 LKS
-1276 NKNHPH
+1276 P
-1282 YGEMLDF
+1282 E
-1289 ICDKFSGDT
+1289 
-1298 KKWDDFCNGD
+1298 
-1308 DNKWNCNSDGWG
+1308 NKWNSWSDAGDWG
-1320 VPFPPMG
+1320 DVIT
-1327 PGAGALKEPWSTETF
+1327 A
-1342 WGEDDNR
+1342 
-1349 IVTRSGSLTKTTDTL
+1349 SGSMTNVVDTI

-1373 DMKTGKTVSGG
+1373 NLKTGESEVVKNPYGPDESVPTKFLVPRIWNGG
-1384 KVLNEYDADERVESK
+1384 TGVKCNDESQRH
-1399 YLIPRVANK
+1399 I
-1408 KCLESA
+1408 
-1414 IRVCASSE
+1414 CASSD

-1430 AVIMNLKLKAG
+1430 AEIMNLKLKAG

-1454 GQRKDSCEVKIHVVD
+1454 GQRKDSCEVKVHVVD
-1469 KIAPSIDCGDWTNK
+1469 KIAPSIECGDWTNK

-1613 EDEECSPTGKDI
+1613 EDEKCSPTGKDI

-1665 SVIVKDNR
+1665 SVIGKDNR

-1680 DEIKDKVLNLALGVC
+1680 DEIKDKVLNLAPGVC
-1695 VATEDMVEVLLGK
+1695 VATEDMVEVFLGK

-1728 ETSKLDE
+1728 ETSKLDG

-1791 VCELSFGELNLPMLS
+1791 VCELTFGELNLPMLS

-1830 KVYTEYKNSELEG
+1830 AVYTEYKNSELEG
-1843 LSYPIGI
+1843 LSYPVGI

-1856 FTDKGGNKSVC
+1856 FTDKGGNESVC

-1898 KCATDAE
+1898 KCATDAA

-1919 CDSMIA
+1919 CDSMMA

-1938 YHEGELERGEDGLPY
+1938 YYEGELERGEDGLPY

-2042 ELWADMGNV
+2042 EIWADMGNV

-2084 IIPMHDAMPD
+2084 IIPMHDAMPN
-2094 FDCNSLSQHV
+2094 FDCNSLTQYE
-2104 GVAKEGACYA
+2104 GLAKEGACYV
-2114 NAADLELDVPI
+2114 NAADLNLPVPI

-2169 KDTLVCTQEV
+2169 KDTLVCPQEV

-2203 DCNESNDAHMKI
+2203 DCNESEDAHMKI

-2226 PASEDYWRIG
+2226 PSSEEYWRVG
-2236 AGERSD
+2236 VGERSD
-2242 SRPLDA
+2242 RRPLDD

-2286 PCESLLNAT
+2286 PCESLLKDT
-2295 INRDVPQGECKIGWS
+2295 IKREVPKGECKIGWS
-2310 TVGNVNKPVTKNPCW
+2310 TVGNVNKPATKNPCW

-2333 YVMFGNRLIPIDEMG
+2333 YVMFGNRLVPIDEMG

-2368 GILIDPIDTCFQN
+2368 GILVDPIDTCFQN

-2406 EDCEISAAQVG
+2406 EDCEISAEEVV
-2417 ISAPQVI
+2417 IYAPEVI

-2468 NQVITVKDSMAPF
+2468 NQVITVKDSMAPLF
-2481 FDCDTLDT
+2481 NCDDLDT

-2506 ADSLGSPFALEA
+2506 ADSLGNPFALEA
-2518 CTGDTIYGVATDTL
+2518 CTKDTIYGVATDTL

-2580 DDLEVIEKQVVG
+2580 DDLKVIEKQVEG

-2621 QLTAEGDILP
+2621 QLTAEGDTLP

-2636 PLGKTKVMW
+2636 PLGKTQVMW

-2703 YAINPCTRELI
+2703 YAINPCTKDSI

-2767 MVDCKDYPDTLVL
+2767 MVDCEDYPDTLVL
-2780 LDENDCFVTA
+2780 LDEKDCFITA

-2808 AEFVPEHPVSG
+2808 AEFVPEHPETG

-2874 LDNELRLVTAEGLC
+2874 LDKELRLVTAEGLC

-2925 IDIKNGNTLEYN
+2925 IDVKTDNTLEYN
-2937 ESLKLKVGDTVKVVW
+2937 ENLKLKVGDTVKVVW

-2979 FNCDSLGN
+2979 FDCDSLGN
-2987 APVVDTTTN
+2987 APVVKTTTN

-3001 LGSAKIITPIAVD
+3001 LGSAEIITPVATD

-3082 VQSVQCVAVSASEV
+3082 VQSVQCVPVSASEV

-3103 KDSCTKELVPGRG
+3103 KDSCTRDLVPGRG

-3165 CAEMS
+3165 CAKMS

-3186 TAIIKTPYAL
+3186 TAVIKTPYAL

-3229 TFTSPYSSA
+3229 TFTSSYSSA

-3322 STEIRWIITD
+3322 STEIRWIMKD
-3332 VSSTLKDSVDACYQY
+3332 LSSTLKDSVDTCFQY

-3380 ASEINLNVEKVL
+3380 ASEINLNVEKVF

-3425 TYQFKYSNEFVTY
+3425 TYQFKYANEFVTY
-3438 ESNFVCKKA
+3438 ESDFVCKKA
-3447 VTVEDTVAPS
+3447 VTVEDTVAPA
-3457 VECYPKDSD
+3457 VKCYPENAD
-3466 TIKIVLYTGKGV
+3466 TIKVTLYVGKGV

-3489 KPEVLFECSDKSKV
+3489 KPDVLFECSDISKV
-3503 TTELSLV
+3503 TTDLSLV
-3510 LNGKAQTETD
+3510 LNDKVQTETD

-3529 TWIVKDSA
+3529 TWLVKDSS
-3537 GNADSSCVK
+3537 GNVDSSCVK

-3562 NPDKGKVYACL
+3562 NPDKGRVYECL
-3573 KDVPTPMTEKEFYEK
+3573 ANVPAPLTEKEFFDK
-3588 GGFIDVPEKVKDGS
+3588 GGFVDVPEKVKEGS
-3602 FGYRDTLVGSPCDS
+3602 FSVRDTMIGSPCDS

-3623 YVIDL
+3623 SVVDL
-3628 SDRVIECGEGHYF
+3628 SNRVIECGEGHYF

-3655 VNEVQSCSEEIPV
+3655 VKEVLSCSEEIPV

-3680 DSILAVMTDENDRDL
+3680 DSILAVMTEENDRVL
-3695 SPNSC
+3695 SPDSC
-3700 DYYNYDIIRTWTA
+3700 DYYNYDIVRTWMA

-3746 TLRASH
+3746 TLRATN
-3752 IGESSKCMFRMPDF
+3752 IGYQCKFKVPDF
-3766 KIGVIGNVVDDCVE
+3766 VVTVKGNVEDNCVE
-3780 DPDLIK
+3780 NLDNIIITQEPPVGDTIA
-3786 VEQKPEAGTEIS
+3786 E
-3798 SSMDVFV
+3798 SMDVKVYIKDLCGNTEV
-3805 IISDVCGIEDTVKC
+3805 IDCYVE
-3819 HVLVQDRKEIVS
+3819 VQDRKEIVKLE
-3831 VSAFNVDSCVSD
+3831 AFDVDSCVSD
-3843 DNIVDIGNVID
+3843 DAIVDLDAKSVVNYSGHIWRQVFGKWYSYTSRIF
-3854 VDGDVYIDYGGGDW
+3854 VDY
-3868 AYETSQIF
+3868 
-3876 LDFYRGD
+3876 YRGD
-3883 VSEANVIYSDN
+3883 VAAENLIYSNN
-3894 KFTYKD
+3894 KFTYGD
-3900 KFIDLKA
+3900 DLKLDD

-3974 HRYNVCIDNMGA
+3974 HRYNVCIDDMGA

-4006 YYTGGQRDLAYYADN
+4006 YYTGTQRDLAYYADN

-4041 YSPIDSFELLGNTRE
+4041 YSAIDSFELLGNSRE

-4071 IVVNVRERYKVDKL
+4071 IVVNVRERYKIDEL

-4112 PLTYYWYRVDGLYD
+4112 PLTYYWYRVEGLYD
-4126 GRYGIEYDEFGDV
+4126 GRYGIEYDELGDV

-4157 HSFETEEPFKYHIS
+4157 HSFEIDEPFKYHVS

-4261 TMKNGVVNKGSVE
+4261 TMKNGVVNKGTVE